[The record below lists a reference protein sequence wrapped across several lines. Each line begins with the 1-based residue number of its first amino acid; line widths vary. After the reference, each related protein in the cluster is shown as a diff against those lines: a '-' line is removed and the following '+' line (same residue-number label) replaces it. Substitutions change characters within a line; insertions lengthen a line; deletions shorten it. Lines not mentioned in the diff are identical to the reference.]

1 MENSEFYLGI
11 ETSGRCGSI
20 AIHRPGQEKAPIILQ
35 RQGRKHAQTLV
46 LEVRNLLKQ
55 LQITPQQI
63 TGVGVSR
70 GPGSFTGLR
79 IGIAF
84 AKTFGY
90 VTGAPVLGIDT
101 FEAIAL
107 SCPPEIN
114 ETYVISNAQ
123 RGDLFV
129 GKYTRVSAQQW
140 QQTEKITLRDIKE
153 FSDALQPGTVVC
165 GPGIDLLE
173 REALPEIR
181 IEEVPLQSLAAQ
193 VADITARLLQQ
204 ETPPPSE
211 VWSLTPFYLRKSAAE
226 EKWDAQHA
234 IQDSDIQKTTVQKS
248 QENESH

>member
-11 ETSGRCGSI
+11 ETSGRSGSI
-20 AIHRPGQEKAPIILQ
+20 AIHRPGLPNATVSLQ

-46 LEVRNLLKQ
+46 LEVRNLLEQ
-55 LQITPQQI
+55 LQITSRQI
-63 TGVGVSR
+63 SGIGVSR

-90 VTGAPVLGIDT
+90 VTGASVLGIDT

-107 SCPPEIN
+107 SCPPEIS

-129 GKYTRVSAQQW
+129 GKYVRLSELHW
-140 QQTEKITLRDIKE
+140 QQTEKITLRDITE
-153 FSDALQPGTVVC
+153 FSRALQPGAAVT

-173 REALPEIR
+173 RDALAEIR
-181 IEEVPLQSLAAQ
+181 FLDAPSQTLASQ
-193 VADITARLLQQ
+193 VVDITARLLQQ
-204 ETPPPSE
+204 QTPPPSE
-211 VWSLTPFYLRKSAAE
+211 AWSLVPFYLRKSAAE
-226 EKWDAQHA
+226 EKWDAQQA
-234 IQDSDIQKTTVQKS
+234 IQDSQIHKTAPT
-248 QENESH
+248 ESDGNQQN